1 MKLMLLYKGVSV
13 KEMEYQPV
21 YMGADDWLKIE
32 IDDVVNLAI
41 MRSDAATS
49 RTKTVQELY
58 DELERDREA
67 HAAFAKAFGFD
78 EEKP

>member
-13 KEMEYQPV
+13 KEIEYQPI
-21 YMGADDWLKIE
+21 YTGADDWLQIE

-49 RTKTVQELY
+49 RTKTMKELY
-58 DELERDREA
+58 DELERDRKA
-67 HAAFAKAFGFD
+67 HATFAKVFGFD